1 MVEEVVYCFGDNEE
15 SLNKGLRVFREEF
28 LSMLAL
34 LENLKIRPMIKEDKQ
49 AIMQILRDTPE
60 FIPAEVVVAEEVL
73 DNYLKDPSGSGYYVF
88 VAELTLPPLLER
100 QGIKV
105 KGKGNQQSELVGY
118 ICYGP
123 TPLTEGTWD
132 IYWMAVNQ
140 KAKGKGIGS
149 ALLALAEGKIKEA
162 GGRLILIETSS
173 KPEYERTI
181 KFHRS
186 QGYEV
191 VSQIPD
197 FYALGDDKLTLQKR
211 LNRGKA

>member
-1 MVEEVVYCFGDNEE
+1 MDCFGDNEE

-28 LSMLAL
+28 LSMLAM

-73 DNYLKDPSGSGYYVF
+73 DSYLRDPSRSGYYVF

-105 KGKGNQQSELVGY
+105 KGNQQSELVGY

-132 IYWMAVNQ
+132 MYWMAVNQ

-149 ALLALAEGKIKEA
+149 ALLALAEGKIKKA

-186 QGYEV
+186 QGYEA